1 MIKSVNPR
9 GRGGKRIGAGRPSK
23 WSTRDFKTI
32 RVPVSL
38 APQLMEIARYL
49 DGQDNS
55 YRKLEPFEDEDS
67 PDYDCAKEM
76 EFRYLH
82 HCAEVLGWEKKQL
95 QYEIESLKAQLKS
108 LKKQRFKVL

>member
-1 MIKSVNPR
+1 MIKSVKQA

-23 WSTRDFKTI
+23 WSTRDCKTI

-38 APQLMEIARYL
+38 APQVMEIARYL
-49 DGQDNS
+49 DGQDNM

-82 HCAEVLGWEKKQL
+82 HCAEILGWEKKQL
-95 QYEIESLKAQLKS
+95 QREVDNLKAQLKS
-108 LKKQRFKVL
+108 ARKQRLRAL